1 MTVNHRLRN
10 FLEGTILFC
19 IGFFA
24 GSSLLVCRGAEWY
37 CASPVLPLLAGAAA
51 LLGGTFAGK
60 TVRGMNPV
68 FLAILSGGM
77 LIIQMKGFSEGAVL
91 LALMLAGMVMVNA
104 RNLWSI
110 GAGLLLGGLLDIGI
124 DFRFRLFLWAW
135 LMVLPASVLVWREF
149 LHYRTWCA
157 LIFSAGLLLFPASP
171 PLLPDFPGNGALPA
185 LLIPDTENLRIGY
198 ILPAGCPENIS
209 GKWEQF
215 PFVEKVMTGSAG
227 MLRQEQER
235 PFDLIVFDRQAAHS
249 AAGGSSLLKLA
260 WEQLSANG
268 VLIVPAETVST
279 LPVKEKFPL
288 PGTQGRFSALLKGKG
303 QTTLSQMDKKL
314 QTHLRACGQE
324 SAFMPPG
331 VFKALFYEDVY
342 PAESRTPGDIWRM
355 AGMVA
360 GAVALIWWL
369 IVLCRPGRDG
379 SVWGN
384 GCWFGLL
391 SAVLICR
398 SAAWEFNF
406 PAAWFWLPLLCL
418 TGLGW
423 RYNSNR
429 FARYALAVS
438 AVVPFGILLGLE
450 PWNML
455 AVALVSACCCGIV
468 HYTLAARCPAR
479 SGVLFCKY
487 IAGSICGILISYLF
501 PGNILTVLAVL
512 ALLRFVAVFRF

>member
-1 MTVNHRLRN
+1 
-10 FLEGTILFC
+10 
-19 IGFFA
+19 
-24 GSSLLVCRGAEWY
+24 
-37 CASPVLPLLAGAAA
+37 
-51 LLGGTFAGK
+51 
-60 TVRGMNPV
+60 
-68 FLAILSGGM
+68 
-77 LIIQMKGFSEGAVL
+77 
-91 LALMLAGMVMVNA
+91 
-104 RNLWSI
+104 
-110 GAGLLLGGLLDIGI
+110 
-124 DFRFRLFLWAW
+124 
-135 LMVLPASVLVWREF
+135 
-149 LHYRTWCA
+149 
-157 LIFSAGLLLFPASP
+157 
-171 PLLPDFPGNGALPA
+171 
-185 LLIPDTENLRIGY
+185 
-198 ILPAGCPENIS
+198 
-209 GKWEQF
+209 
-215 PFVEKVMTGSAG
+215 
-227 MLRQEQER
+227 
-235 PFDLIVFDRQAAHS
+235 
-249 AAGGSSLLKLA
+249 
-260 WEQLSANG
+260 
-268 VLIVPAETVST
+268 
-279 LPVKEKFPL
+279 
-288 PGTQGRFSALLKGKG
+288 
-303 QTTLSQMDKKL
+303 MDKKL
-314 QTHLRACGQE
+314 QTHLRACGLE

-487 IAGSICGILISYLF
+487 IAGSICGILISNLF